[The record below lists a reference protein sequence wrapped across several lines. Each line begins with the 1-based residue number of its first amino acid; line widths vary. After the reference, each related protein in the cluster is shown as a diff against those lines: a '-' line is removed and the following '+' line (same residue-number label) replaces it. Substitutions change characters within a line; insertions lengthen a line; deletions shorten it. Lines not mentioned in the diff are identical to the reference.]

1 MCKSCLGA
9 QAGWAC
15 TKRVTFSHQCNNL
28 KGTRIQWDS
37 NPSLS
42 VSWHLIYVCKVAL
55 QPWIIKKNNVLCW
68 KNNNDPLQSMTI
80 GNEKLKIYLSTEM
93 RITEM

>member
-1 MCKSCLGA
+1 MCKLCLGA

-15 TKRVTFSHQCNNL
+15 TKRVTSSHQCNNL
-28 KGTRIQWDS
+28 KRTR

-55 QPWIIKKNNVLCW
+55 QPWVIKKNNVLCW

-80 GNEKLKIYLSTEM
+80 GNKKLKIDLSTEM
-93 RITEM
+93 QITEM